1 MGGDR
6 RAADSEGEHGP
17 KSVSGKSPSA
27 RAPTP
32 TPTPTPSQ
40 GSQAIVDIVR
50 GMRDYHLWGLLAWQD
65 IRQRY
70 RRSTIGP
77 FWLTISMGALV
88 GGLGMLYAG
97 LFRVQV
103 ADYLPFVA
111 AGFVLWGFVSGV
123 INEGCTAF
131 IDAAA
136 IIKQMRLPLSVHV
149 FRVVWRNL
157 IIMAHN
163 VVIYFVVAV
172 VFSVWPGWTG
182 LLAVPGLVLLALN
195 GVWIGMLFGVL
206 SARFRDVPQIAAS
219 VVQVAF
225 FLTPII
231 WKPEQ
236 LPERALVLQLNP
248 FFHAL
253 ELVRAPLLG
262 QVPGTISWIT
272 TLAVTGVGWVLTLV
286 IYRRYRWR
294 IAYWV

>member
-1 MGGDR
+1 MGGDS
-6 RAADSEGEHGP
+6 RAADSEGEHRPESAG
-17 KSVSGKSPSA
+17 GGSP

-32 TPTPTPSQ
+32 SRA
-40 GSQAIVDIVR
+40 SQAVVDIVG

-97 LFRVQV
+97 LFRLQI

-149 FRVVWRNL
+149 FRVV
-157 IIMAHN
+157 
-163 VVIYFVVAV
+163 
-172 VFSVWPGWTG
+172 S
-182 LLAVPGLVLLALN
+182 
-195 GVWIGMLFGVL
+195 
-206 SARFRDVPQIAAS
+206 D
-219 VVQVAF
+219 
-225 FLTPII
+225 
-231 WKPEQ
+231 
-236 LPERALVLQLNP
+236 
-248 FFHAL
+248 
-253 ELVRAPLLG
+253 
-262 QVPGTISWIT
+262 
-272 TLAVTGVGWVLTLV
+272 
-286 IYRRYRWR
+286 
-294 IAYWV
+294 